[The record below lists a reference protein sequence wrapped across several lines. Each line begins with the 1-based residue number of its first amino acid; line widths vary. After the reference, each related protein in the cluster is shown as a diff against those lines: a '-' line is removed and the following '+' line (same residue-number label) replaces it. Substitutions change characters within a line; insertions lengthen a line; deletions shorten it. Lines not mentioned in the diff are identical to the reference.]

1 MTLALNTA
9 ILQASSLNFSYPDKP
24 LVIDFTADFS
34 PGITLIRGGDGS
46 GKSTLLRL
54 LAGSLP
60 AHSGQLLVK
69 GIDLQ
74 LQPHAY
80 KANVFWVD
88 PREDAFDQITA
99 LAFFQLQ
106 RSTYPNFADAV
117 LADMTSG
124 LGLHEHLH
132 KQLFMLSTGSKRKVF
147 LAAAF
152 AASTAVTLLDE
163 PFAALDAASTG
174 FLIQQLKSEQSS
186 RNRSW
191 VLADYSAPEGVH
203 LAQVNNLGD

>member
-9 ILQASSLNFSYPDKP
+9 ILQATALSFSYPDKP
-24 LVIDFTADFS
+24 LVSDFTA
-34 PGITLIRGGDGS
+34 GISGGVTLIRGGDGS

-60 AHSGQLLVK
+60 AHTGQLLVN

-74 LQPHAY
+74 SQPAAY

-88 PREDAFDQITA
+88 PREGAFDQITA

-117 LADMTSG
+117 LADMTFG
-124 LGLHEHLH
+124 LGLNEHLH

-152 AASTAVTLLDE
+152 AANAAITLLDE
-163 PFAALDAASTG
+163 PFAALDAASIG
-174 FLIQQLKSEQSS
+174 FLITRIKSEQNSTA
-186 RNRSW
+186 RAW
-191 VLADYSAPEGVH
+191 LLADYSAPEGVH
-203 LAQVNNLGD
+203 LVQVIDVGD